1 MTIHFLTTIHFLM
14 TIHFSM
20 TAYFLD
26 NFIFDDNFIFG
37 RLTPE
42 SLRLRKSAGLR
53 PGTAEGG
60 RPYAGIAESGLLWAL
75 FSSIRYALVD
85 GLAAGEAFA
94 GSVPVGDFGLA

>member
-1 MTIHFLTTIHFLM
+1 M

-26 NFIFDDNFIFG
+26 NFVFDDNFIFG

-60 RPYAGIAESGLLWAL
+60 RRYAG
-75 FSSIRYALVD
+75 
-85 GLAAGEAFA
+85 FA
-94 GSVPVGDFGLA
+94 GFQASLLEDRWILSRFNRAA